1 MEYNVILREQ
11 FTIFRKTI
19 TKEYMFKTRF
29 SMLEALDEKLGGLG
43 LPAKKW
49 FGNKNPAFVEKRRGE
64 LEDYLNKAA
73 RCRKIP
79 FYKFIKQIQDTHF
92 NASLNEAFSIE

>member
-11 FTIFRKTI
+11 FTILRRNI
-19 TKEYMFKTRF
+19 TREYRFKTRF

-64 LEDYLNKAA
+64 LEEYLNKAA
-73 RCRKIP
+73 RCRKVA
-79 FYKFIKQIQDTHF
+79 FYRFVKQIQDIDY

>member
-1 MEYNVILREQ
+1 
-11 FTIFRKTI
+11 
-19 TKEYMFKTRF
+19 
-29 SMLEALDEKLGGLG
+29 MLEGLDEKLGGLG

-49 FGNKNPAFVEKRRGE
+49 FGNKNPAFVEKRKEE
-64 LEDYLNKAA
+64 LVSYLNKAA

-79 FYKFIKQIQDTHF
+79 FYKFVKQIKDTDY